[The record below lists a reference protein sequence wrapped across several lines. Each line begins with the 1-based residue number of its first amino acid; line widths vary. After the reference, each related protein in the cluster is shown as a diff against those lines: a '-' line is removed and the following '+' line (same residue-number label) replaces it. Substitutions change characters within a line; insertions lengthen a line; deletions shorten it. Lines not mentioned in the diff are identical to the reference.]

1 MVKQYKGIF
10 RPKVAITTLCV
21 AIASISVSYAD
32 GFYTIIGPDGR
43 PMIVPSKRIDQK
55 KQPIPKIEERKPQ
68 TQQNPLIVDSVQKTS
83 KEKEQIKNSPK
94 KLEQHVQEKLNTA
107 PTAPILHRLH
117 DCTELHRL
125 HRPAPTAP
133 DCTTTAAPTAP
144 QKTQKNTKTVS
155 VVSDDL
161 KTSPEK
167 NKIIESGNAP
177 SVSNNEWQK
186 KLVLVPPPIK
196 STSQAAPSSD
206 SSLDKSKF
214 TTIDGVEYVNNE
226 YLEDQEFN
234 LEGKKRFYLMP
245 DGLGRTESVERKKG
259 VSRSTLDQLF
269 NRQTQDQD
277 STVVLA
283 PTYMR
288 LSSQELEAAFEQDKC
303 FIKDYKKSIKTLSI
317 NKEVNLWPRKP
328 LKEKFEYELVQLNPS
343 VQHLKVISFASSNE
357 KPLYYW
363 PLVVFLDDKG
373 CILEGVSGFKSKS
386 YPSTMLQHASIQGV
400 LKVPPSAHY
409 IMMTP
414 LSSAVDVTEKELTNQ
429 GQIQISVLR

>member
-1 MVKQYKGIF
+1 MVRLYKWMF
-10 RPKVAITTLCV
+10 SPKFAITTLCV

-68 TQQNPLIVDSVQKTS
+68 TQQNQPIVDVVQKTS
-83 KEKEQIKNSPK
+83 KEKEQPKNLPK
-94 KLEQHVQEKLNTA
+94 KLEQHVQEKLNT
-107 PTAPILHRLH
+107 
-117 DCTELHRL
+117 
-125 HRPAPTAP
+125 
-133 DCTTTAAPTAP
+133 APTAP

-161 KTSPEK
+161 KTSTEK

-234 LEGKKRFYLMP
+234 IEGKKRFYLMP

-288 LSSQELEAAFEQDKC
+288 LSSQELEVAFEQDKC
-303 FIKDYKKSIKTLSI
+303 FIKDYKKSIKTLST

-343 VQHLKVISFASSNE
+343 VQHLKVMSFASSNE

>member
-1 MVKQYKGIF
+1 MVRLYKWMF
-10 RPKVAITTLCV
+10 SPKFAITTLCV

-68 TQQNPLIVDSVQKTS
+68 TQQNQPIVDAVQKTS
-83 KEKEQIKNSPK
+83 KEKEQIKNLPK
-94 KLEQHVQEKLNTA
+94 KLEQHVQEKLNT
-107 PTAPILHRLH
+107 
-117 DCTELHRL
+117 
-125 HRPAPTAP
+125 
-133 DCTTTAAPTAP
+133 APTAP

-161 KTSPEK
+161 KTSTEK

-234 LEGKKRFYLMP
+234 IDGKKRFYLMP

-303 FIKDYKKSIKTLSI
+303 FIKDYKKSIKTLSA

-343 VQHLKVISFASSNE
+343 VQHLKVMSFASSNE

>member
-1 MVKQYKGIF
+1 MVRLYKWMF
-10 RPKVAITTLCV
+10 SPKFAITTLCV

-68 TQQNPLIVDSVQKTS
+68 TQQNQPIVDAVQKTS
-83 KEKEQIKNSPK
+83 KEKEQTKNLPK
-94 KLEQHVQEKLNTA
+94 KLEQHVQEKLNT
-107 PTAPILHRLH
+107 
-117 DCTELHRL
+117 
-125 HRPAPTAP
+125 
-133 DCTTTAAPTAP
+133 APTAP

-161 KTSPEK
+161 KTSTEK

-196 STSQAAPSSD
+196 STSQAAPSPD

-234 LEGKKRFYLMP
+234 IEGKKRFYLMP

-269 NRQTQDQD
+269 NRNTQDQD

-303 FIKDYKKSIKTLSI
+303 FIKDYKKSIKTLST

-328 LKEKFEYELVQLNPS
+328 LKEKFEYELIQLNPS
-343 VQHLKVISFASSNE
+343 VQHLKVMSFASSNE

>member
-1 MVKQYKGIF
+1 MVRLYKWMF
-10 RPKVAITTLCV
+10 SPKFAITTLCV

-68 TQQNPLIVDSVQKTS
+68 TQQNQPIVDAVQKTS
-83 KEKEQIKNSPK
+83 KEKEQIKNLPK
-94 KLEQHVQEKLNTA
+94 KLEQHVQEKLNT
-107 PTAPILHRLH
+107 
-117 DCTELHRL
+117 
-125 HRPAPTAP
+125 
-133 DCTTTAAPTAP
+133 APTAP

-161 KTSPEK
+161 KTSTEK

-234 LEGKKRFYLMP
+234 IEGKKRFYLMP

-303 FIKDYKKSIKTLSI
+303 FIKDYKKSIKTLSA

-343 VQHLKVISFASSNE
+343 VQHLKVMSFASSNE

>member
-1 MVKQYKGIF
+1 MVRLYKWMF
-10 RPKVAITTLCV
+10 SPKFAITTLCV

-68 TQQNPLIVDSVQKTS
+68 TQQNQPIVGAVQKTS
-83 KEKEQIKNSPK
+83 KEKEQTKNLPK
-94 KLEQHVQEKLNTA
+94 KLEQHVQEKLNT
-107 PTAPILHRLH
+107 
-117 DCTELHRL
+117 
-125 HRPAPTAP
+125 
-133 DCTTTAAPTAP
+133 APTAP

-161 KTSPEK
+161 KTSTEK

-234 LEGKKRFYLMP
+234 IEGKKRFYLMP

-303 FIKDYKKSIKTLSI
+303 FIKDYKKSIKTLST

-343 VQHLKVISFASSNE
+343 VQHLKVMSFASSNE

>member
-1 MVKQYKGIF
+1 MVRLYKWMF
-10 RPKVAITTLCV
+10 SPKFAITTLCV

-68 TQQNPLIVDSVQKTS
+68 TQQNQPIVDVVQKTS
-83 KEKEQIKNSPK
+83 KEKEQTKNLPK
-94 KLEQHVQEKLNTA
+94 KLEQHVQEKLNT
-107 PTAPILHRLH
+107 
-117 DCTELHRL
+117 
-125 HRPAPTAP
+125 
-133 DCTTTAAPTAP
+133 APTAP

-161 KTSPEK
+161 KTSTEK

-234 LEGKKRFYLMP
+234 IEGKKRFYLMP

-303 FIKDYKKSIKTLSI
+303 FIKDYKKSIKTLST

-343 VQHLKVISFASSNE
+343 VQHLKIMSFASSNE

>member
-1 MVKQYKGIF
+1 MF
-10 RPKVAITTLCV
+10 SPKFAITTLCV

-68 TQQNPLIVDSVQKTS
+68 TQQNQPIVDAVQKTS
-83 KEKEQIKNSPK
+83 KEKEQIKNLPK
-94 KLEQHVQEKLNTA
+94 KLEQHAQEKLNT
-107 PTAPILHRLH
+107 
-117 DCTELHRL
+117 
-125 HRPAPTAP
+125 
-133 DCTTTAAPTAP
+133 APTAP

-161 KTSPEK
+161 KTSTEK

-214 TTIDGVEYVNNE
+214 TIIDGVEYVNNE

-234 LEGKKRFYLMP
+234 IEGKKRFYLMP

-303 FIKDYKKSIKTLSI
+303 FIKDYKKSIKTLST

-343 VQHLKVISFASSNE
+343 VQHLKVMSFASSNE

>member
-1 MVKQYKGIF
+1 MF
-10 RPKVAITTLCV
+10 SPKFAITTLCV

-68 TQQNPLIVDSVQKTS
+68 TQQNQPIVDAVQKTS
-83 KEKEQIKNSPK
+83 KEKEQTKNLPK

-107 PTAPILHRLH
+107 P
-117 DCTELHRL
+117 
-125 HRPAPTAP
+125 
-133 DCTTTAAPTAP
+133 AAPAAPAAP

-161 KTSPEK
+161 KTSTEK

-177 SVSNNEWQK
+177 SVPNNEWQK

-234 LEGKKRFYLMP
+234 IEGKKRFYLMP

-303 FIKDYKKSIKTLSI
+303 FIKDYKKSIKTLST

-343 VQHLKVISFASSNE
+343 VQHLKVMSFASSNE

>member
-1 MVKQYKGIF
+1 MVRLYKWMF
-10 RPKVAITTLCV
+10 SPKFAITTLCV

-83 KEKEQIKNSPK
+83 KEKEQIKNLPK
-94 KLEQHVQEKLNTA
+94 KLEQHVQEKLNT
-107 PTAPILHRLH
+107 
-117 DCTELHRL
+117 
-125 HRPAPTAP
+125 
-133 DCTTTAAPTAP
+133 APTAP

-161 KTSPEK
+161 KTSTEK
-167 NKIIESGNAP
+167 NKIIESENAP

-214 TTIDGVEYVNNE
+214 TIIDGVEYVNNE

-234 LEGKKRFYLMP
+234 IEGKKRFYLMP

-269 NRQTQDQD
+269 NRQAQDQD

-303 FIKDYKKSIKTLSI
+303 FIKDYKKSIKTLSA

-343 VQHLKVISFASSNE
+343 VQHLKVMSFASSNE

>member
-1 MVKQYKGIF
+1 MVRLYKWMF
-10 RPKVAITTLCV
+10 SPKFAITTLCV

-68 TQQNPLIVDSVQKTS
+68 TQQNQPIVDAVQKTS
-83 KEKEQIKNSPK
+83 KEKEQTKNLPK
-94 KLEQHVQEKLNTA
+94 KLEQHVQEKLNT
-107 PTAPILHRLH
+107 
-117 DCTELHRL
+117 
-125 HRPAPTAP
+125 
-133 DCTTTAAPTAP
+133 APTAP

-161 KTSPEK
+161 KTSTEK

-234 LEGKKRFYLMP
+234 IEGKKRFYLMP

-303 FIKDYKKSIKTLSI
+303 FIKDYKKSIKTLST

-343 VQHLKVISFASSNE
+343 VQHLKVMSFASSNE

-414 LSSAVDVTEKELTNQ
+414 LSSAVDITEKELTNQ

>member
-1 MVKQYKGIF
+1 
-10 RPKVAITTLCV
+10 
-21 AIASISVSYAD
+21 
-32 GFYTIIGPDGR
+32 
-43 PMIVPSKRIDQK
+43 
-55 KQPIPKIEERKPQ
+55 
-68 TQQNPLIVDSVQKTS
+68 
-83 KEKEQIKNSPK
+83 
-94 KLEQHVQEKLNTA
+94 
-107 PTAPILHRLH
+107 
-117 DCTELHRL
+117 
-125 HRPAPTAP
+125 
-133 DCTTTAAPTAP
+133 

-161 KTSPEK
+161 KTSTEK

-186 KLVLVPPPIK
+186 KLVLIPPPIK

-234 LEGKKRFYLMP
+234 IEGKKRFYLMP

-303 FIKDYKKSIKTLSI
+303 FIKDYKKSIKTLST

-343 VQHLKVISFASSNE
+343 VQHLKVMSFASSNE

-400 LKVPPSAHY
+400 LKVPPLAHY

>member
-1 MVKQYKGIF
+1 MVRLYKWIF
-10 RPKVAITTLCV
+10 SPKFAIATLCV

-68 TQQNPLIVDSVQKTS
+68 TQQNQPIVDAVQKTS
-83 KEKEQIKNSPK
+83 KEKEQTKNLPK
-94 KLEQHVQEKLNTA
+94 KLEQHVQEKLNT
-107 PTAPILHRLH
+107 
-117 DCTELHRL
+117 
-125 HRPAPTAP
+125 
-133 DCTTTAAPTAP
+133 APTAP

-161 KTSPEK
+161 KTSTEK

-234 LEGKKRFYLMP
+234 IEGKKRFYLMP

-277 STVVLA
+277 STVILA

-303 FIKDYKKSIKTLSI
+303 FIKDYKKSIKTLST

>member
-1 MVKQYKGIF
+1 MVRLYKWMF
-10 RPKVAITTLCV
+10 SPKFAITTLCV

-68 TQQNPLIVDSVQKTS
+68 TQQNQPIVDAVQKTS
-83 KEKEQIKNSPK
+83 KEKEQTKNLPK
-94 KLEQHVQEKLNTA
+94 KLEQHVQEKLNT
-107 PTAPILHRLH
+107 
-117 DCTELHRL
+117 
-125 HRPAPTAP
+125 
-133 DCTTTAAPTAP
+133 APTAP

-161 KTSPEK
+161 KTSTEK

-186 KLVLVPPPIK
+186 KLVLVSPPIK

-234 LEGKKRFYLMP
+234 IEGKKRFYLMP

-269 NRQTQDQD
+269 NRNTQDQD

-303 FIKDYKKSIKTLSI
+303 FIKDYKKSIKTLST

-343 VQHLKVISFASSNE
+343 VQHLKVMSFASSNE

-414 LSSAVDVTEKELTNQ
+414 LSSAVDVTKKELTNQ

>member
-1 MVKQYKGIF
+1 MVRLYKWMF
-10 RPKVAITTLCV
+10 SPKFAITTLCV

-55 KQPIPKIEERKPQ
+55 KQPIPKIEEKKPQ
-68 TQQNPLIVDSVQKTS
+68 TQQNQPIVDAVQKTS
-83 KEKEQIKNSPK
+83 KEKEQTKNLPK
-94 KLEQHVQEKLNTA
+94 KLEQHVQEKLNT
-107 PTAPILHRLH
+107 
-117 DCTELHRL
+117 
-125 HRPAPTAP
+125 
-133 DCTTTAAPTAP
+133 APTAP

-161 KTSPEK
+161 KTSTEK

-234 LEGKKRFYLMP
+234 IEGKKRFYLMP

-303 FIKDYKKSIKTLSI
+303 FIKDYKKSIKTLST

-343 VQHLKVISFASSNE
+343 VQHLKVMSFASSNE

>member
-1 MVKQYKGIF
+1 MVRLYKWIF
-10 RPKVAITTLCV
+10 SPKFAITTLCV

-68 TQQNPLIVDSVQKTS
+68 TQQNQPIVDVVQKTS
-83 KEKEQIKNSPK
+83 KEKEQTKNLPK
-94 KLEQHVQEKLNTA
+94 KLEQHVQEKLNT
-107 PTAPILHRLH
+107 
-117 DCTELHRL
+117 
-125 HRPAPTAP
+125 
-133 DCTTTAAPTAP
+133 APTAP

-161 KTSPEK
+161 KTSTEK

-196 STSQAAPSSD
+196 STPQAAPSSD

-234 LEGKKRFYLMP
+234 IEGKKRFYLMP

-259 VSRSTLDQLF
+259 VSRSTFDQLF

-303 FIKDYKKSIKTLSI
+303 FIKDYKKSIKTLST

-343 VQHLKVISFASSNE
+343 VQHLKVMSFASSNE

>member
-94 KLEQHVQEKLNTA
+94 KLEQHVQEKL
-107 PTAPILHRLH
+107 
-117 DCTELHRL
+117 
-125 HRPAPTAP
+125 
-133 DCTTTAAPTAP
+133 TTAPTAP

>member
-94 KLEQHVQEKLNTA
+94 KLEQHVQEKLKT
-107 PTAPILHRLH
+107 
-117 DCTELHRL
+117 
-125 HRPAPTAP
+125 
-133 DCTTTAAPTAP
+133 APTAP

>member
-107 PTAPILHRLH
+107 PTAP
-117 DCTELHRL
+117 T
-125 HRPAPTAP
+125 PT
-133 DCTTTAAPTAP
+133 APTAP

>member
-1 MVKQYKGIF
+1 MF
-10 RPKVAITTLCV
+10 SPKFAITTLCV

-68 TQQNPLIVDSVQKTS
+68 TQQNQPIVDAVQKTS
-83 KEKEQIKNSPK
+83 KEKEQTKNLPK
-94 KLEQHVQEKLNTA
+94 KLEQHVQEKLNT
-107 PTAPILHRLH
+107 
-117 DCTELHRL
+117 
-125 HRPAPTAP
+125 
-133 DCTTTAAPTAP
+133 APTAP

-161 KTSPEK
+161 KTSTEK

-234 LEGKKRFYLMP
+234 IEGKKRFYLMP

-303 FIKDYKKSIKTLSI
+303 FIKDYKKSIKTLST

-343 VQHLKVISFASSNE
+343 VQHLKVMSFASSNE

>member
-1 MVKQYKGIF
+1 MVRLYKWIF
-10 RPKVAITTLCV
+10 SPKFAITTLCV

-68 TQQNPLIVDSVQKTS
+68 TQQNQPIVDVVQKTS
-83 KEKEQIKNSPK
+83 KEKEQTKNLPK

-107 PTAPILHRLH
+107 PTAP
-117 DCTELHRL
+117 T
-125 HRPAPTAP
+125 
-133 DCTTTAAPTAP
+133 

-161 KTSPEK
+161 KTSTEK

-196 STSQAAPSSD
+196 STPQAAPSSD

-234 LEGKKRFYLMP
+234 IEGKKRFYLMP

-303 FIKDYKKSIKTLSI
+303 FIKDYKKSIKTLST

-343 VQHLKVISFASSNE
+343 VQHLKVMSFASSNE

>member
-1 MVKQYKGIF
+1 MVRLYKWIF
-10 RPKVAITTLCV
+10 SPKFAITTLCV

-68 TQQNPLIVDSVQKTS
+68 TQQNQPIVDAVQKTS
-83 KEKEQIKNSPK
+83 KEKEQTKNLPK

-107 PTAPILHRLH
+107 PTAP
-117 DCTELHRL
+117 
-125 HRPAPTAP
+125 
-133 DCTTTAAPTAP
+133 

-155 VVSDDL
+155 VLSDDL
-161 KTSPEK
+161 KTSTEK

-234 LEGKKRFYLMP
+234 IEGKKRFYLMP

-303 FIKDYKKSIKTLSI
+303 FIKDYKKSIKTLST

-343 VQHLKVISFASSNE
+343 VQHLKVMSFASSNE

>member
-1 MVKQYKGIF
+1 MVRLYKWIF
-10 RPKVAITTLCV
+10 SPKFAITTLCV

-68 TQQNPLIVDSVQKTS
+68 TQQNQPIVDVVQKTS
-83 KEKEQIKNSPK
+83 KEKEQTKNLPK
-94 KLEQHVQEKLNTA
+94 KLEQHVQEKLNT
-107 PTAPILHRLH
+107 
-117 DCTELHRL
+117 
-125 HRPAPTAP
+125 
-133 DCTTTAAPTAP
+133 APTAP

-161 KTSPEK
+161 KTSTEK

-196 STSQAAPSSD
+196 STPQAAPSSD

-234 LEGKKRFYLMP
+234 IEGKKRFYLMP

-303 FIKDYKKSIKTLSI
+303 FIKDYKKSIKTLST

-343 VQHLKVISFASSNE
+343 VQHLKVMSFASSNE

-363 PLVVFLDDKG
+363 PLVVFLDDRG

>member
-1 MVKQYKGIF
+1 MF
-10 RPKVAITTLCV
+10 SPKFAITTLCV

-68 TQQNPLIVDSVQKTS
+68 TQQNQPIVDAVQKTS
-83 KEKEQIKNSPK
+83 KEKEQIKNLPK
-94 KLEQHVQEKLNTA
+94 KLEQHVQEKLNT
-107 PTAPILHRLH
+107 
-117 DCTELHRL
+117 
-125 HRPAPTAP
+125 
-133 DCTTTAAPTAP
+133 APTAP

-161 KTSPEK
+161 KTSTEK

-234 LEGKKRFYLMP
+234 IDGKKRFYLMP

-303 FIKDYKKSIKTLSI
+303 FIKDYKKSIKTLSA

-343 VQHLKVISFASSNE
+343 VQHLKVMSFASSNE

>member
-107 PTAPILHRLH
+107 PTAP
-117 DCTELHRL
+117 
-125 HRPAPTAP
+125 
-133 DCTTTAAPTAP
+133 
-144 QKTQKNTKTVS
+144 QKTHKNTKTVS

>member
-1 MVKQYKGIF
+1 MF
-10 RPKVAITTLCV
+10 SPKFAITTLCV

-68 TQQNPLIVDSVQKTS
+68 TQQNQPIVDAVQKTS
-83 KEKEQIKNSPK
+83 KEKEQTKNLPK

-107 PTAPILHRLH
+107 PTAP
-117 DCTELHRL
+117 
-125 HRPAPTAP
+125 
-133 DCTTTAAPTAP
+133 

-155 VVSDDL
+155 VVNDDL
-161 KTSPEK
+161 KTSTEK

-186 KLVLVPPPIK
+186 KLVFVPPPIK
-196 STSQAAPSSD
+196 STSQAAPSPD

-234 LEGKKRFYLMP
+234 IEGKKRFYLMP

-269 NRQTQDQD
+269 NRNTQDQD

-303 FIKDYKKSIKTLSI
+303 FIKDYKKSIKTLST

-328 LKEKFEYELVQLNPS
+328 LKEKFEYELIQLNPS
-343 VQHLKVISFASSNE
+343 VQHLKVMSFASSNE